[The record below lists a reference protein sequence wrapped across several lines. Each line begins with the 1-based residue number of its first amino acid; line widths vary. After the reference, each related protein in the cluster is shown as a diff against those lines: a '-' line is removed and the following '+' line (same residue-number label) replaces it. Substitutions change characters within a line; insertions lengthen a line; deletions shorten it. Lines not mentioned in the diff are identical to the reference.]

1 MSDDSQIAENAA
13 LSASVSA
20 ETAAAAAERAYKSML
35 RSEEIFASMSG
46 AGRDGAFRVIKM
58 SVLQG
63 GADGEYCYVGIRKKN
78 GVFVL
83 STFTKEEIES

>member
-20 ETAAAAAERAYKSML
+20 ETATGAASRAYQCML
-35 RSEEIFASMSG
+35 RSEEVFASMAG
-46 AGRDGAFRVIKM
+46 AGRDGVFRVIKM

-63 GADGEYCYVGIRKKN
+63 GEDGEYCYVGVKKKN

>member
-46 AGRDGAFRVIKM
+46 AGRDGVFRVIKM

-63 GADGEYCYVGIRKKN
+63 GEDGEYCYVGIRKKN

>member
-1 MSDDSQIAENAA
+1 MA
-13 LSASVSA
+13 
-20 ETAAAAAERAYKSML
+20 
-35 RSEEIFASMSG
+35 G

-63 GADGEYCYVGIRKKN
+63 GEDGEYCYVGVKKKN

-83 STFTKEEIES
+83 STFKKEEIES

>member
-20 ETAAAAAERAYKSML
+20 ETATDAAARAYQCML
-35 RSEEIFASMSG
+35 RSEEILASMSG

-58 SVLQG
+58 SIMQG
-63 GADGEYCYVGIRKKN
+63 GTDGEYCYVGVKKKN